1 MNKVDRIIE
10 IQFNG
15 IDLNIN
21 DKNASSNNDVNATV
35 LIDSYI
41 KGDKGDKGDRGP
53 QGFDGSIDNFVVL
66 TEYEYSRLTE
76 IDPNKFYFTYEG
88 EGPTPP
94 EPPTP
99 TGDVYIDVENHII
112 IGAIIN
118 ETTFVTEG
126 IISNNILNV

>member
-1 MNKVDRIIE
+1 MNRVDRIIE

-21 DKNASSNNDVNATV
+21 NRSTKNDTSATV
-35 LIDSYI
+35 LMDSYI
-41 KGDKGDKGDRGP
+41 KGDKGEKGDRGP
-53 QGFDGSIDNFVVL
+53 QGFNGSIDNFVVL
-66 TEYEYSRLTE
+66 TEYEYSQLTE

-88 EGPTPP
+88 EAPTPP

-99 TGDVYIDVENHII
+99 TGNIYIDVENHII
-112 IGAIIN
+112 IGAVIN

-126 IISNNILNV
+126 TINNNTLNI

>member
-21 DKNASSNNDVNATV
+21 GRSANNNNVDATV

-53 QGFDGSIDNFVVL
+53 QGFNGSIDNFVVL

-99 TGDVYIDVENHII
+99 TGDIYIDIENHII
-112 IGAIIN
+112 VGAIIN
-118 ETTFVTEG
+118 ESTFITEG
-126 IISNNILNV
+126 IISNNTLNI